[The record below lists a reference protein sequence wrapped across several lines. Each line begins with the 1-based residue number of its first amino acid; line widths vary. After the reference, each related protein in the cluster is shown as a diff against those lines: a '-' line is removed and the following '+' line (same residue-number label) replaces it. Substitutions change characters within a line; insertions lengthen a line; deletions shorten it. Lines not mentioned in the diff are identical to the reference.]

1 MITFTDNA
9 RLSVCDLTCSR
20 NDTELFSGLSFE
32 LQAGGLLQIAG
43 ANGSGKT
50 TLLRCLS
57 GLFMPDHGDVLWN
70 GSPIN
75 KVRSEYAAALRF
87 VGHKTGIKHDL
98 TPVENLALEAELTGN
113 NNGRAPR
120 AVLQR
125 LGVQRTEAL
134 PCRALSMG
142 QQRRVALARLLL
154 SSAQLW
160 ILDEP
165 LASLDSA
172 GQELVNELLQ
182 EHAQAGGMTVFSSH
196 HGLESGATRFTSIVL
211 GDE

>member
-1 MITFTDNA
+1 MHDAST
-9 RLSVCDLTCSR
+9 RLSARDLNCSR

-32 LQAGGLLQIAG
+32 LQPGELLQIAG

-57 GLFMPDHGDVLWN
+57 GLFAADHGEVLWN
-70 GSPIN
+70 GSPIS
-75 KVRSEYAAALRF
+75 KVRAEYAMALRF

-98 TPVENLALEAELTGN
+98 TPVENLDLEVNLSGN
-113 NNGRAPR
+113 SNGIAPR
-120 AVLQR
+120 AALQR
-125 LGVQRTEAL
+125 LGVERTEAL

-182 EHAQAGGMTVFSSH
+182 EHAQAGGMAVFSSH

-211 GDE
+211 GNE

>member
-1 MITFTDNA
+1 MITFADNT
-9 RLSVCDLTCSR
+9 RLRACDLTCSR

-32 LQAGGLLQIAG
+32 LPAGGLLQIAG

-57 GLFMPDHGDVLWN
+57 GLFAPDHGDVLWN

-75 KVRSEYAAALRF
+75 KIRSEYASALRF
-87 VGHKTGIKHDL
+87 VGHKTGIKPDL
-98 TPVENLALEAELTGN
+98 TPVENLELEVNLTGN
-113 NNGRAPR
+113 CDGVAPR
-120 AVLQR
+120 AALRR
-125 LGVQRTEAL
+125 LGVERTEGL
-134 PCRALSMG
+134 PCRTLSMG

-165 LASLDSA
+165 LASLDTA
-172 GQELVNELLQ
+172 GQELVNALLQ
-182 EHAQAGGMTVFSSH
+182 EHASVGGMAVFSSH
-196 HGLESGATRFTSIVL
+196 HGLESGAVPFISIVL
-211 GDE
+211 GNE

>member
-1 MITFTDNA
+1 M
-9 RLSVCDLTCSR
+9 CDLTCSR
-20 NDTELFSGLSFE
+20 NDTQLLSDLSFE
-32 LQAGGLLQIAG
+32 LRAGDLVQVAG

-50 TLLRCLS
+50 TLLRCLA
-57 GLFMPDHGDVLWN
+57 GLFVADHGEVLWN

-75 KVRSEYAAALRF
+75 KVRAGYASALRF
-87 VGHKTGIKHDL
+87 VGHKTGIKHDM
-98 TPVENLALEAELTGN
+98 TPVENLALEAKLSGN
-113 NNGRAPR
+113 SNGVTPQA
-120 AVLQR
+120 ALQR
-125 LGVQRTEAL
+125 LGIKRTEAL

-165 LASLDSA
+165 LASLDTA

-182 EHAQAGGMTVFSSH
+182 EHAKAGGMAVFSSH

-211 GDE
+211 GNE